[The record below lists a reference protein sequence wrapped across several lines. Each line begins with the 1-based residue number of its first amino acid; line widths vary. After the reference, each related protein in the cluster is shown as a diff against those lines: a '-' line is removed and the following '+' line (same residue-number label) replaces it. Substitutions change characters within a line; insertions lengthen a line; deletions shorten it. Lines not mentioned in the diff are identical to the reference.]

1 MTGTLFHVDPSE
13 SNVNVTGNLNVTSDT
28 HITGATNIIGG
39 INITDDLNVTGNIYG
54 NGVLLNTTQ
63 YIDTTFRSTTS
74 GSEQTGYTTPWTS
87 MKANSKVKLD
97 VHIPWRNDGT
107 GWGGSYHTI
116 YMMVNKQVGTVPANH
131 WVALSTSG
139 YYMTY
144 YADILS
150 YTNNFFIPLVVN
162 EDFQIRF
169 YHTYKV
175 HSGGTLYI
183 NQGNYLQWKS
193 DSDNAQ
199 FGLNGLHAGY
209 VKFIVRE
216 IGGVN

>member
-1 MTGTLFHVDPSE
+1 MTGALFHVDTSE
-13 SNVNVTGNLNVTSDT
+13 NNVNVTGNLNVTSDT

-131 WVALSTSG
+131 WVTLSTSG
-139 YYMTY
+139 YHMIY
-144 YADILS
+144 YQEILA

-175 HSGGTLYI
+175 YNNGTLYI
-183 NQGNYLQWKS
+183 NSAHHLNFKN

-199 FGLNGLHAGY
+199 FGIPHPHAGY
-209 VKFIVRE
+209 VKFIVQE
-216 IGGVN
+216 IGG

>member
-1 MTGTLFHVDPSE
+1 MTGTVFHVDPSE
-13 SNVNVTGNLNVTSDT
+13 NNVNVVGSLN
-28 HITGATNIIGG
+28 ITGLTTFTGETSVTGPTNVVGDLNIGG
-39 INITDDLNVTGNIYG
+39 NIDGK
-54 NGVLLNTTQ
+54 GVLINTTQ

-74 GSEQTGYTTPWTS
+74 TGEQTGYITPWTS
-87 MKANSKVKLD
+87 MKAKSKVKLD
-97 VHIPWRNDGT
+97 VHIPYRNDGA

-139 YYMTY
+139 YHMIY
-144 YADILS
+144 YQEILA

-169 YHTYKV
+169 YHTYRV
-175 HSGGTLYI
+175 YNNGTLYI
-183 NQGNYLQWKS
+183 NQSHHLNFKN

-199 FGLNGLHAGY
+199 FGIPHPHAGY
-209 VKFIVRE
+209 VKFIVQE
-216 IGGVN
+216 ISG